1 MILSGYRKRKRNYY
15 TVVSIFTVIL
25 LILCVFAMCYGNT
38 VYSLRTVFDVLRGE
52 EAEGA
57 GFTIYTLRLPR
68 MLAGVFCGM
77 AFAMAGNTFQRL
89 LGNPLA
95 SPDIIGVTAGSS
107 MAAVFGILFLNLS
120 RDIVSMMAVAS
131 GLGVAC
137 IIYFLAISGGYS
149 NGRLILIGIGM
160 QYFLNSMI
168 SWMLLKASEYDVAS
182 ALRWLGGSLNGVQL
196 ADMPRLVFIVVVF
209 GAALFLL
216 QEHLNVLQLGN
227 AHAITMGVDVTI
239 TRVALIVCSM
249 MLIAFATA
257 VSGPIASVAFLSG
270 PIAANLAGKG
280 ESNLLSSALVGAIL
294 VMASDLVG
302 QYALPA
308 GYPVGVITGIL
319 GAPYLIFLLIGYNKR
334 GA

>member
-15 TVVSIFTVIL
+15 TVVSIFMVIL

-196 ADMPRLVFIVVVF
+196 ADMPRLVFIVTVS
-209 GAALFLL
+209 
-216 QEHLNVLQLGN
+216 
-227 AHAITMGVDVTI
+227 M
-239 TRVALIVCSM
+239 RALI
-249 MLIAFATA
+249 
-257 VSGPIASVAFLSG
+257 SGTFS
-270 PIAANLAGKG
+270 
-280 ESNLLSSALVGAIL
+280 
-294 VMASDLVG
+294 
-302 QYALPA
+302 
-308 GYPVGVITGIL
+308 
-319 GAPYLIFLLIGYNKR
+319 LIFLVKYVEISTSLPITSEYDGCNSTSSNVIPSPIIVAMHAPPIFSTILTNPYMSVNGKTSQNR
-334 GA
+334 RPSVILTMFCQTAMKNTTPWRVVMMNDCDVCRSE